1 MYFLFKVIFFIN
13 NKQAVHVAFELP
25 PTCINCVEC
34 LWRIGEALINNG
46 HT

>member
-1 MYFLFKVIFFIN
+1 MYFLFKVKKIIN
-13 NKQAVHVAFELP
+13 NYAVHVAFELP
-25 PTCINCVEC
+25 PIGINCVEC